1 MAYTTNAAEHLCDD
15 DAANDEIDQI
25 FYYYYYFCNT
35 FKDREK
41 KKPVM
46 RYTDFG

>member
-1 MAYTTNAAEHLCDD
+1 MAYTTKAVKHLCDD
-15 DAANDEIDQI
+15 DATNDEIDQI
-25 FYYYYYFCNT
+25 FFYYFCNT